1 MKLQLKKIGNKIY
14 SIIMKSLLLI
24 GGGGHCKSVIGIAE
38 KCGFDILGIIDR
50 PSEFGNKV
58 LDYQVVGNDDDIV
71 KYVDKVVFHITVGFV
86 KNADL
91 RIKLFEN
98 VVKHNGK
105 IVSIISPNSCVS
117 KYSETGEGTA
127 VLNFANINAGATIG
141 KNVIINNFANIEHD
155 VKIGDHTHISTGAM
169 INGDCKIGNR
179 CFIGSQAV
187 IANGINICDDA
198 IIGAGAVV
206 VKDITQKGI
215 YVGNPATKLK

>member
-1 MKLQLKKIGNKIY
+1 MQPLI
-14 SIIMKSLLLI
+14 LI

-50 PSEFGNKV
+50 PSELGNKV
-58 LDYQVVGNDDDIV
+58 LDYKVVGNDDDIE
-71 KYVDKVVFHITVGFV
+71 KFVDKVVFHITVGFV

-98 VVKHNGK
+98 VIKHGGK
-105 IVSIISPNSCVS
+105 IVSIVSPNACVS
-117 KYSETGEGTA
+117 KYSEIGEGTA
-127 VLNFANINAGATIG
+127 IMNFANINAGATIG

-187 IANGINICDDA
+187 IANGINICDDV

-215 YVGNPATKLK
+215 YVGNPATKLKCLR

>member
-1 MKLQLKKIGNKIY
+1 MPQSSPLI
-14 SIIMKSLLLI
+14 LI

-58 LDYQVVGNDDDIV
+58 LDYKVVGNDDEIV
-71 KYVDKVVFHITVGFV
+71 KYVDKAVFHITVGFV

-91 RIKLFEN
+91 RIRLFEN
-98 VVKHNGK
+98 VIKNGGK
-105 IVSIISPNSCVS
+105 IVSIVSPNACVS
-117 KYSETGEGTA
+117 KYSEIGEGTA
-127 VLNFANINAGATIG
+127 IMNFANINAGAVIG
-141 KNVIINNFANIEHD
+141 RNAIINNFANIEHD
-155 VKIGDHTHISTGAM
+155 VKIGEHTHISTGAM

-179 CFIGSQAV
+179 CFIGSQTV

>member
-1 MKLQLKKIGNKIY
+1 MTQ
-14 SIIMKSLLLI
+14 SSPLLLI

-50 PSEFGNKV
+50 PSEFGNNV
-58 LDYQVVGNDDDIV
+58 LDYKVVGNDNDIE
-71 KYVDKVVFHITVGFV
+71 KFIDKAVFHITVGFV

-91 RIKLFEN
+91 RIRLFEN
-98 VVKHNGK
+98 VIKHGGK
-105 IVSIISPNSCVS
+105 INSIISPNACVS
-117 KYSETGEGTA
+117 KYSEIGEGSA
-127 VLNFANINAGATIG
+127 IMNFANINAGATIG

-187 IANGINICDDA
+187 IANRINICDDA

-215 YVGNPATKLK
+215 YVGNPAKIIK

>member
-1 MKLQLKKIGNKIY
+1 MKPLI
-14 SIIMKSLLLI
+14 LL
-24 GGGGHCKSVIGIAE
+24 GGGGHCKSIIGIAE

-50 PSEFGNKV
+50 SSEFGNKV
-58 LDYQVVGNDDDIV
+58 LDYQVIGNDDDI
-71 KYVDKVVFHITVGFV
+71 KKFVDNAAFHITVGFV
-86 KNADL
+86 KNANL
-91 RIKLFEN
+91 RIKLFDN
-98 VVKHNGK
+98 VIIHGGK
-105 IVSIISPNSCVS
+105 IVSIISPNACVS
-117 KYSETGEGTA
+117 KYSEIGEGSA
-127 VLNFANINAGATIG
+127 IMNFANINADATIG

-215 YVGNPATKLK
+215 YVGNPAKIIK

>member
-1 MKLQLKKIGNKIY
+1 MQPLI
-14 SIIMKSLLLI
+14 LI

-50 PSEFGNKV
+50 PSEFGNNV
-58 LDYQVVGNDDDIV
+58 LDYKVVGNDNDIE
-71 KYVDKVVFHITVGFV
+71 KFIDKAVFHITVGFV

-91 RIKLFEN
+91 RIRLFEN
-98 VVKHNGK
+98 VIKNGGK
-105 IVSIISPNSCVS
+105 IVSIISPNACVS
-117 KYSETGEGTA
+117 KYSEIGEGTA
-127 VLNFANINAGATIG
+127 IMNFANINVGARIG
-141 KNVIINNFANIEHD
+141 RNAIINNFANVEHD
-155 VKIGDHTHISTGAM
+155 VKIGDHTHVSTGAM

-187 IANGINICDDA
+187 IANEINICDDV

-215 YVGNPATKLK
+215 YVGNPAKRIK

>member
-1 MKLQLKKIGNKIY
+1 MPQSSTLI
-14 SIIMKSLLLI
+14 LI

-50 PSEFGNKV
+50 PAEFGNKV
-58 LDYQVVGNDDDIV
+58 LDYKIVGNDDDIV
-71 KYVDKVVFHITVGFV
+71 KYVGKAVFHITVGFV

-91 RIKLFEN
+91 RIKLWEN

-105 IVSIISPNSCVS
+105 IVSIVSPNACIS
-117 KYSETGEGTA
+117 KYSEISEGSA
-127 VLNFANINAGATIG
+127 VMNFANINAGARIG
-141 KNVIINNFANIEHD
+141 RNAIINNFANIEHD
-155 VKIGDHTHISTGAM
+155 VKIGEHTHISTGAM
-169 INGDCKIGNR
+169 INGDCKIGSR
-179 CFIGSQAV
+179 CFVGSQAV

-215 YVGNPATKLK
+215 YVGNPATKIQ